1 MRQKILFCSV
11 TLSFLAVL
19 SLFSGCSV
27 LSEQKSG
34 NGDYA
39 ITGTVV
45 DKDSNPVSGVE
56 ISVGGI
62 SDTTGSNGSYK
73 LKGLGKNTVTLSAKK
88 SGYTLVP
95 NFSYAGELVSGSD
108 VNVGAA
114 AVGGTVSGVDFI
126 AVAGGSLTI
135 SDIQGSGA
143 ESPLKGSEVQGI
155 TGVVTMVMNKAP
167 HWNYNNPDL
176 SGDDAP
182 QYVGGDGFFIEALPD
197 ERDYT
202 GLKSNGIFINT
213 HDDAYTDSKWK
224 DGIPTDLQAGDVVT
238 VSGTVTENRQ
248 LDRYNS
254 TDGSLTR
261 TEIDADV
268 VLRVYDGSTPRTV
281 DYPLGVLVTYSETA
295 AATYKAKT
303 YTYND
308 VEYHA
313 EARVMPYDV
322 DSGAPMQEAIDVLE
336 SMEGMVIR
344 IENPLVVG
352 ATYYNL
358 TSVLADG
365 GKDESGSYFRTF
377 NEDWSG
383 NVIRENP
390 DTGYQDY
397 NEETLFVDYQP
408 ADWSA
413 YKSSLA
419 QIGDTLIDSTSEM
432 IFRGVLDYT
441 CDSIYMA
448 HPLNNK
454 STCYIQ
460 SSSANYVTP
469 FYTRY
474 DTASIT
480 DLAGE
485 TVPNQGWSFDNSTQ
499 WYLKLG
505 ADAFTNVSQ
514 SAVETGMTDQKS
526 YTSSSSSNGANVK
539 KWRTGTTATSSFDAS
554 SIFTPSWTDNSST
567 TLGNTDATSLTVASF
582 NLENYEAQGGSY
594 AKDED
599 VALVIK
605 NNLLYPDVLVVV
617 EMGDDVETP
626 QIYANQDN
634 SYAPKDGVVTAV
646 RNFSGI
652 IDDIT
657 ANGGPHYEFR
667 CVDPKEQDSG
677 GKPGVNIRVGF
688 MYNTERVE
696 FVDNGLVSNYYAN
709 THDESGNLLDEE
721 DWPVQTANDNVQGW
735 TLAEANSIPYKGS
748 DGHAHLT
755 QSPGYIQDS
764 YFNHSRRPLAGE
776 FRVKDADGNVITDA
790 DGNPENFFV
799 VACHLG
805 SKRGDYSLY
814 GNIQPPL
821 LLSESKR
828 NGQAQAVHDFVQKLL
843 SADKNARVVVAGDM
857 NDFAFGTP
865 MKVLTGTLGG
875 NQILYSLVEELMPD
889 TEQFSYSYQGNMQEL
904 DHIYVTS
911 ALWDK
916 AASATWSDVC
926 FIPHINSMF
935 TRNNHYNLS
944 DHDPAIINI
953 PGAFE

>member
-1 MRQKILFCSV
+1 MKIIHGMCTALFSLPLLLAACSV
-11 TLSFLAVL
+11 
-19 SLFSGCSV
+19 FSDA
-27 LSEQKSG
+27 KSG
-34 NGDYA
+34 SGDYT
-39 ITGTVV
+39 ITGTVL
-45 DKDSNPVSGVE
+45 DKSGNAVSGVK
-56 ISVGGI
+56 ISAGGV
-62 SDTTGSNGSYK
+62 SDETGSDGSYK
-73 LKGLGKNTVTLSAKK
+73 LKGLERTTVSLSAEK

-95 NFSYAGELVSGSD
+95 QFSYAGELVSGSA

-114 AVGGTVSGVDFI
+114 AVNGTVSGIDFT
-126 AVAGGSLTI
+126 AVEGGALTI
-135 SDIQGSGA
+135 ADIQGSGA
-143 ESPLKGSEVQGI
+143 ESPLKGSSVEGI
-155 TGVVTMVMNKAP
+155 TGVVTLIMNKAP

-182 QYVGGDGFFIEALPD
+182 QYVGSDGFFIEALPD
-197 ERDYT
+197 ERDYS
-202 GLKSNGIFINT
+202 GAKSNGIFINT
-213 HDDAYTDSKWK
+213 HDDAYTDSKWL
-224 DGIPTDLQAGDVVT
+224 DSIPTDLQAGDVVT
-238 VSGTVTENRQ
+238 VSGTVEEVRQ

-261 TEIDADV
+261 TQIKADT
-268 VLRVYDGSTPRTV
+268 VLRVYDGDTARTAA
-281 DYPLGVLVTYSETA
+281 YPLGVLVTYSQSA
-295 AATYKAKT
+295 SDTYKAKT
-303 YTYND
+303 YTYNG
-308 VEYHA
+308 ETYNA
-313 EARVMPYDV
+313 ESRVMPYDV
-322 DSGAPMQEAIDVLE
+322 DAVAPLQEAIDVLE

-365 GKDESGSYFRTF
+365 GKDESGNYFRTF
-377 NEDWSG
+377 NEDWMG

-390 DTGYQDY
+390 TTGYQDY
-397 NEETLFVDYQP
+397 NEEVLFVDYQP

-413 YKSSLA
+413 YKSSIP
-419 QIGDTLIDSTSEM
+419 QIGDTLIDANSDAV
-432 IFRGVLDYT
+432 FRGVLDYT

-454 STCYIQ
+454 SACYIQ

-474 DTASIT
+474 DSESIT

-485 TVPNQGWSFDNSTQ
+485 TVPNQKWGFSNESQ
-499 WYLKLG
+499 WYLKLD
-505 ADAFTNVSQ
+505 ADAFTTVSQ

-526 YTSSSSSNGANVK
+526 YTSSSSSNGANIK
-539 KWRTGTTATSSFDAS
+539 KWRTGTSSSSAFDAS
-554 SIFTPSWTDNSST
+554 SVFTPLWSASSSPAT
-567 TLGNTDATSLTVASF
+567 GNTDLTSLTVASF
-582 NLENYEAQGGSY
+582 NIENYEAQGGSY
-594 AKDED
+594 AKDVD

-626 QIYANQDN
+626 QTYANQDN
-634 SYAPKDGVVTAV
+634 SWAAKDGVVTAV

-657 ANGGPHYEFR
+657 SQGGPQYEFR

-688 MYNTERVE
+688 MYNTERVA
-696 FVDNGLVSNYYAN
+696 FVDRGLPSNYYAN
-709 THDESGNLLDEE
+709 THDENGDLLDED
-721 DWPVQTANDNVQGW
+721 DWPVQTANDAAQGW
-735 TLAEANSIPYKGS
+735 VLAETASVPYRGDDGS
-748 DGHAHLT
+748 AHLT
-755 QSPGYIQDS
+755 QSPGYIQNS
-764 YFNHSRRPLAGE
+764 YFSHSRRPLAGE
-776 FRVKDADGNVITDA
+776 FVVLDSDGNETDQ
-790 DGNPENFFV
+790 NFFV
-799 VACHLG
+799 IACHLG

-814 GNIQPPL
+814 GNVQPPL

-843 SADKNARVVVAGDM
+843 SADSGARIVVAGDM
-857 NDFAFGTP
+857 NDFAYGTP
-865 MKVLTGTLGG
+865 MKVLTGVRGG
-875 NQILYSLVEELMPD
+875 SQILYSLVEELMPD
-889 TEQFSYSYQGNMQEL
+889 TEQFSYTYQGNMQEL
-904 DHIYVTS
+904 DHIYVS
-911 ALWDK
+911 ASLWQK
-916 AASATWSDVC
+916 VSGSSWKDVC

-953 PGAFE
+953 PGAFDD